1 MSNDKCDT
9 CSREL
14 LENELPENRTDV
26 ITPHLPRSHKQEC
39 FICYC
44 ERADLDGPHNNSF
57 PNHEKDEQSYYDTLK
72 ELKSLRDN

>member
-39 FICYC
+39 FIC
-44 ERADLDGPHNNSF
+44 
-57 PNHEKDEQSYYDTLK
+57 
-72 ELKSLRDN
+72 